1 MSYWLSVVL
10 IWLPKIFFGII
21 FILAVLIYGLRK
33 SIGLTKSRTLIISS
47 ISFHVLY
54 AVLLTISQYYIWSQ
68 NKFTQLLLNSSLD
81 LSMPVSGYFLFYSF
95 GRFWL
100 NALITIGAAFVFYLF
115 LKFLKKHRERFFE
128 EGETELG
135 FLSALIVGW
144 PNFVVFL
151 PLVFVFVVL
160 LSIFRRV
167 FLKEFYTTMGIPFL
181 LAALIVL
188 IFGNQIV
195 DILSLGVLRI

>member
-10 IWLPKIFFGII
+10 IWLPKIFFGVIL
-21 FILAVLIYGLRK
+21 ILAFLIYGLRK
-33 SIGLTKSRTLIISS
+33 SIGLTKSRILIISS
-47 ISFHVLY
+47 ISFRILY
-54 AVLLTISQYYIWSQ
+54 AALLTISQYYTWSQ
-68 NKFTQLLLNSSLD
+68 NKFTQLFPSS
-81 LSMPVSGYFLFYSF
+81 YFFFYSY

-100 NALITIGAAFVFYLF
+100 NVLISIAVAFIFYLF
-115 LKFLKKHRERFFE
+115 LKFLQKHRERFFE
-128 EGETELG
+128 QGEAEFG

-144 PNFVVFL
+144 PNFVIFL
-151 PLVFVFVVL
+151 PLVFVSVVL

-188 IFGNQIV
+188 ISGNQIV
-195 DILSLGVLRI
+195 NILGLGVLKI

>member
-10 IWLPKIFFGII
+10 IWLPKIFFVII

>member
-188 IFGNQIV
+188 ISGNQIV
-195 DILSLGVLRI
+195 NILGLGVLKI